1 MNRRDAIARVGLL
14 VGGTV
19 VGANAFLTGCTPKRT
34 EEAAGVLNFSKD
46 NLAFLDEVGETIL
59 PETQASPGA
68 KAAKI
73 GEFMKAIVSDCYED
87 KDQIIFMDGISKL
100 NQVADEKFGDE
111 FMELS
116 AEDRIKLLIEVDKEA
131 KEHQKNKK
139 KEDPAHY
146 FTMMK
151 QLTLWG
157 YFTSE
162 IGSTK
167 ALRYNPVPGRY
178 EGCIDYKKGDRAW
191 SAT

>member
-19 VGANAFLTGCTPKRT
+19 VGANAFLAGCAPKRT
-34 EEAAGVLNFSKD
+34 EEGVAGLNFSTE
-46 NLAFLDEVGETIL
+46 NLGFLDEVGETIL

-73 GEFMKAIVSDCYED
+73 GEFMKAIVSDCYEET
-87 KDQIIFMDGISKL
+87 DQKIFMDGITKL
-100 NQVADEKFGDE
+100 NQASDEKFGND
-111 FMELS
+111 FVSLS
-116 AEDRIKLLIEVDKEA
+116 NEDRIKLLVELDKEA

-139 KEDPAHY
+139 KEDPQHY
-146 FTMMK
+146 FTMLK

-162 IGSTK
+162 VGSTK

-178 EGCIDYKKGDRAW
+178 EGCIDYKKGDKAW

>member
-19 VGANAFLTGCTPKRT
+19 VGANAFLTGCTPKRS
-34 EEAAGVLNFSKD
+34 EEALGALDFSPK
-46 NLAFLDEVGETIL
+46 NISLLDEVGETIL
-59 PETQASPGA
+59 PTSAASPGA
-68 KAAKI
+68 KEAKI
-73 GEFMKAIVSDCYED
+73 GEFMKAIVTDCYEEN
-87 KDQIIFMDGISKL
+87 DQKIFMEGIGKL
-100 NQVADEKFGDE
+100 NEAANAKFGDD
-111 FMELS
+111 FMDLD
-116 AEDRIKLLIEVDKEA
+116 ATQRHDLLVAIDKEA
-131 KEHQKNKK
+131 KDYQSNKK
-139 KEDPAHY
+139 GEEPTHY

-162 IGSTK
+162 VGSTK

-178 EGCIDYKKGDRAW
+178 DGCIDYKKGDRAW